1 MSINILIPWYVRIV
15 AKLILSRLPFSYSWW
30 SRFGLFRHGAM
41 DDYSYAWEVLQ
52 KHAAKINMKK
62 GWHGLELGPG
72 DGLLS
77 AFLAPVVGASS
88 LTLVDAGDFAHKNA
102 ERYCKQLS
110 QFRAVFPDAMLP
122 DFPVATDVDA
132 LLATVGGSYHSLG
145 LQSLRDLESNSFDLI
160 YSQAVLEHV
169 RRGEFK
175 ATMREC
181 HRLLRPNG
189 MMSHV
194 IDYKDHLGGGLNNMR
209 FPEELW
215 EREWFASNGGF
226 YTNRL
231 RMSEMVS
238 ICSDAGFE
246 VEISSTRCWETV
258 PIKRNRLAKEFQHF
272 SDDELRVSGAHLV
285 MVSK

>member
-1 MSINILIPWYVRIV
+1 LSINILIPWYVRIV
-15 AKLILSRLPFSYSWW
+15 AKLILSQLPFSYSWW

-41 DDYSYAWEVLQ
+41 DDYSYAWKVLQ
-52 KHAAKINMKK
+52 KHAAELDMKE
-62 GWHGLELGPG
+62 GWNGLELGPG

-77 AFLAPVVGASS
+77 AFLAPVVGASG

-110 QFRAVFPDAMLP
+110 QFRAAFPGALLP
-122 DFPVATDVDA
+122 DFPAAIDVDV
-132 LLATVGGSYHSLG
+132 LLDAVGGSYHSLG
-145 LQSLRDLESNSFDLI
+145 LQSLRKLKSDSFDLI

-169 RRGEFK
+169 RRDEFK
-175 ATMREC
+175 ATMHEC

-189 MMSHV
+189 VMSHV

-209 FPEELW
+209 FPVRVW
-215 EREWFASNGGF
+215 ECEWFASGGGF

-231 RMSEMVS
+231 RMSEMIS
-238 ICSDAGFE
+238 ICSDVGFD
-246 VEISSTRCWETV
+246 VEIRSARCWETL
-258 PIKRNRLAKEFQHF
+258 PIKRDRLAKEFQHF
-272 SDDELRVSGAHLV
+272 SDDELLVSGAHLV